1 MTKKKHTHFGLHAL
15 IRLQFFS
22 AIDWI
27 FTFVVQAWSKHS
39 ISVLIL
45 GVNDQEI
52 NNLKEP

>member
-1 MTKKKHTHFGLHAL
+1 MTKKNTHFGLHAL

-45 GVNDQEI
+45 GVNDQDI